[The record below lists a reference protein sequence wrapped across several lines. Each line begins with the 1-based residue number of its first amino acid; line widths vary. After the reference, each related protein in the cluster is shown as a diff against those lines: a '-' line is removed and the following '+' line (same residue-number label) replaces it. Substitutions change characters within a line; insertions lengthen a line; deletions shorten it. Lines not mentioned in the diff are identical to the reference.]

1 MNHGKRRAG
10 VVLCAAFALVACGP
24 ETGTGF
30 SQITP
35 VTTAAT
41 AAPGAMEEEAQI
53 IALINAE
60 RAKQG
65 LGAFSYNAALTKA
78 AQRHAS
84 DLAAQNYFSHTGKD
98 GSSVGERVRAVGY
111 GYCYV
116 SENLSGGYPTAQQA
130 VIGWMQSTGHRANI
144 LSSKAQDIGIGIA
157 PGGLRVAVFAKS
169 CR

>member
-1 MNHGKRRAG
+1 MNHRKRRAG

-24 ETGTGF
+24 ETGAGF

-35 VTTAAT
+35 VATAAT
-41 AAPGAMEEEAQI
+41 AAPGAMQEEAQI
-53 IALINAE
+53 MALINAE
-60 RAKQG
+60 RAKRG
-65 LGAFSYNAALTKA
+65 LGTLQYNGALASA
-78 AQRHAS
+78 AQRHATEM
-84 DLAAQNYFSHTGKD
+84 AAKGYFSHSGQN
-98 GSSVGERVRAVGY
+98 GSSVGDRARAAGY

-144 LSSKAQDIGIGIA
+144 LSSKAQDIGIGLA
-157 PGGLRVAVFAKS
+157 SGGLRVAVFAKS

>member
-1 MNHGKRRAG
+1 MDQKRMRAG
-10 VVLCAAFALVACGP
+10 VFALAALCLVACGP
-24 ETGTGF
+24 ETGAGF

-65 LGAFSYNAALTKA
+65 LGALSYNAALATA

-84 DLAAQNYFSHTGKD
+84 DLAAQNYFSHTGKN
-98 GSSVGERVRAVGY
+98 GSTVGDRVRAAGY
-111 GYCYV
+111 GYCFV
-116 SENLSGGYPTAQQA
+116 SENLSGGYPTAQRA
-130 VIGWMQSTGHRANI
+130 VIGWMELKGHRANI
-144 LSSKAQDIGIGIA
+144 LSPKARDIGIGIA
-157 PGGLRVAVFAKS
+157 PGGLRVAVFARG
-169 CR
+169 C